1 MSRMFDFFPNVRS
14 RGQLCTR
21 TLFESAVRSTALP
34 PLLAQIAATDDADE
48 RGRLKKLL
56 PIVTWQAHF
65 ERGRRMSS
73 RAVPSGLFMVDIDHV
88 DNPDALYH
96 EKVEPMIERLGIVAV
111 HKTPSAHGL
120 RIVAQCYDWCT
131 SLQTCQEHVAH
142 LLDVDIDTVCK
153 DYARSSF
160 LVSEDYF
167 YHIDKAALWEGEPVR
182 YTAPDLPVREAREVR
197 KEEERRDIL
206 SPSIPKTPVVET
218 KPESTTAYLGIPYD
232 EIIRTWWRV
241 HYDGREPV
249 KSNRNTLTFELACA
263 LRHITGFDA
272 DLLDSIIPSYD
283 GFPEDEKR
291 QCIES
296 ALKQK
301 VTRMPARLMTVLQN
315 IRLQHADNAELV
327 EAVDEAEE
335 MDEAYY
341 AGLLPLDKLPRGV
354 KDTLDGLPP
363 AMYMPALVGIGPMI
377 GALATDVQLR
387 VNGEMKC
394 LNLIAYIVGEAA
406 SGKSFMD
413 QLYDLWMYDL
423 IAQDTIAHA
432 VENEYLEQMR
442 RKKNARELP
451 QNPHVLIRLQSLKT
465 SNAQLLTRLQQSQGK
480 HLYSYTPEAGQIC
493 ENQGQSWS
501 NLSVLIRSAFDNS
514 KYDTDY
520 KNVDSTGVVIP
531 SVRWNISMCCTP
543 DVLHKANKNVTDGTV
558 TRLAIARTPD
568 NTFSRLIESTERS
581 GKACRNIRDI
591 AHLLTLMHGEL
602 ELPLLQMASGEWLEE
617 IRLECMKD
625 MDRVRARLRMRTAVI
640 AMRYVCCYMLCAYA
654 QHLLESLDEN
664 EGEKPGWAHGCQK
677 AEEYLK
683 AYPDALKVDILP
695 FQSPELI
702 GMLNPIADYL
712 LDMQCFYFRDD
723 MERAYEASNYQMTT
737 RARKGKN
744 EILFDKLPNVFTVAD
759 LCKAKGRTL
768 NPSTVRVMLKRWRD
782 QELIERKSDNTYCKK
797 T

>member
-1 MSRMFDFFPNVRS
+1 MSRMFDFFPSVRS

-167 YHIDKAALWEGEPVR
+167 YYIDKAALWEGEPVR
-182 YTAPDLPVREAREVR
+182 YTAPDLPVRQNNQIIRSSDNDLR
-197 KEEERRDIL
+197 
-206 SPSIPKTPVVET
+206 STPVATQQSSNKFDSAFAAPGVQIIKASDNPIIRSSENLQIIE
-218 KPESTTAYLGIPYD
+218 PSRLNYLGIPYD

-341 AGLLPLDKLPRGV
+341 AGLLPIDSLPRGV
-354 KDTLDGLPP
+354 KDTLEGLQP
-363 AMYMPALVGIGPMI
+363 AMFMPALVGIGPMI

-387 VNGEMKC
+387 VNGEMKH

-423 IAQDTIAHA
+423 ITQDTLAHA

-493 ENQGQSWS
+493 ENQGQTWS

-543 DVLHKANKNVTDGTV
+543 DVLHKANKNVTDGTI

-602 ELPLLQMASGEWLEE
+602 ELPLLQMAAGEWLEE

-664 EGEKPGWAHGCQK
+664 EG
-677 AEEYLK
+677 
-683 AYPDALKVDILP
+683 
-695 FQSPELI
+695 
-702 GMLNPIADYL
+702 
-712 LDMQCFYFRDD
+712 
-723 MERAYEASNYQMTT
+723 
-737 RARKGKN
+737 
-744 EILFDKLPNVFTVAD
+744 
-759 LCKAKGRTL
+759 
-768 NPSTVRVMLKRWRD
+768 
-782 QELIERKSDNTYCKK
+782 
-797 T
+797 